1 MDAVLIY
8 FKKKVEPVKPD
19 PDHQFLM
26 MAWSESL
33 KVMADTRFLWNL
45 KNYPKDTINAEIV
58 DLLVPYFNYP
68 QYTFE
73 AAKQA
78 CGNVAG
84 LIQWTRSMEQF
95 YEVNKD
101 VLPLKANL
109 ARETARYNAAKR
121 ELDAA
126 MNLLAEKEAE
136 VLECQQKFDVAMG
149 KKQVILTHENVLDK
163 DLFISK
169 LGLF

>member
-1 MDAVLIY
+1 
-8 FKKKVEPVKPD
+8 
-19 PDHQFLM
+19 
-26 MAWSESL
+26 
-33 KVMADTRFLWNL
+33 MADTRFLFNL
-45 KNYPKDTINAEIV
+45 QNYPKDTINAEMI
-58 DLLVPYFNYP
+58 DLLVPYFGYP

-84 LIQWTRSMEQF
+84 LIQWTLSMAQF
-95 YEVNKD
+95 YEVNKE

-109 ARETARYNAAKR
+109 ARQTARYNAAKK

-136 VLECQQKFDVAMG
+136 VAECQQKFDVAMG
-149 KKQVILTHENVLDK
+149 KKQVHLNHESVPFGHTPENSRSESLPGNSYTIDLILNL
-163 DLFISK
+163 INPS
-169 LGLF
+169 